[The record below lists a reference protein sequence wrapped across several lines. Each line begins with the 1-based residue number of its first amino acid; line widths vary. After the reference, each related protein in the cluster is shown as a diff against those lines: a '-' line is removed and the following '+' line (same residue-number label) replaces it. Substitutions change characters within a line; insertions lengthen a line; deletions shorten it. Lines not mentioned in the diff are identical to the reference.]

1 MKIEKINDNQ
11 IRCTLNKNDLASRE
25 IKISELAYGT
35 EKAKNLFRD
44 MMQQASYE
52 VGFETDDLPLM
63 IEAIPMSAESI
74 VLIITKVDDPEELDT
89 RFSKFAPP
97 YEELDDME
105 DLEDIHAA
113 PSFSNAEDMLE
124 LFTETADTDATQAD
138 SLPNTDSLPSGIQAG
153 STKKQ
158 EVQSNLTHC
167 YSFQNFET
175 IEKLSHILGNIYY
188 GRNSLYKDEKTHIY
202 HLVLT
207 KSSHTPQDFNKVLNI
222 TSEYG
227 VKESFSIEKER
238 YFREHYQTIIDGSA
252 LQILGNVL

>member
-35 EKAKNLFRD
+35 EKAKTLFRD
-44 MMQQASYE
+44 MMQQAAYE

-63 IEAIPMSAESI
+63 IEAIPMSSESI

-97 YEELDDME
+97 YEEFEDME
-105 DLEDIHAA
+105 DMEDINAA
-113 PSFSNAEDMLE
+113 PSFNSADDMLE
-124 LFTETADTDATQAD
+124 LFTETAEADAAQAG
-138 SLPNTDSLPSGIQAG
+138 SLSTTESLPSGIPAG
-153 STKKQ
+153 SLKKQ
-158 EVQSNLTHC
+158 DAPNNLTHC
-167 YSFQNFET
+167 YSFKDFKT

-188 GRNSLYKDEKTHIY
+188 GRNSLYKDEKNHIY

-207 KSSHTPQDFNKVLNI
+207 KSSHTSQDFNKVLNI

-227 VKESFSIEKER
+227 TKEIFSVEKER
-238 YFREHYQTIIDGSA
+238 YFREHYQTLIDGSA